1 MRNGRR
7 NYPKTWQ
14 VGEVVPST
22 TLEVCLNSNPP
33 NTSLTRTALPNAMA
47 LPSRDRQGAV
57 ANWVSDNLG
66 ISPDDLQAEVLNATE
81 NRLLLLCTRQW
92 GKSTIAAAKALHHA
106 LTTPNAFILVA
117 SASKRQSK
125 ELVLKFNEF
134 AQRALGKSPKSEGD
148 GYRLPNRARIV
159 PLPQSPDKV
168 RCYSAPTLIII
179 DEAAFVKD
187 ELYEALTPALATS
200 NGALWL
206 LSTAGEKKGFFH
218 KTWVGRAN
226 DWKLVKAT
234 ADDCPRISSQFL
246 AGERI
251 AKGEVTYL
259 REYYCEFHSG
269 RHQFVDESY
278 LEAIFDSDF
287 KALGE

>member
-1 MRNGRR
+1 MSDLHTFR
-7 NYPKTWQ
+7 PKIWQ
-14 VGEVVPST
+14 ASDVTPT
-22 TLEVCLNSNPP
+22 DTLEVCP
-33 NTSLTRTALPNAMA
+33 
-47 LPSRDRQGAV
+47 DV
-57 ANWVSDNLG
+57 AQWVADNLQLT
-66 ISPDDLQAEVLNATE
+66 PDKLQAEVLNATE

-92 GKSTIAAAKALHHA
+92 GKSTMTAAKALHHA
-106 LTTPNAFILVA
+106 LTTPNAFILVG
-117 SASKRQSK
+117 SACKRQSK
-125 ELVLKFNEF
+125 ELVLKFNDF
-134 AQRALGKSPKSEGD
+134 AQRLLGKAPKPEGE

-187 ELYEALTPALATS
+187 ELFEALTPALATS
-200 NGALWL
+200 DGALWL

-218 KTWVGRAN
+218 KTWVGRTE

-234 ADDCPRISSQFL
+234 ADDCPRISSKFL
-246 AGERI
+246 ARERI
-251 AKGEVTYL
+251 AKGEVTYN

-278 LEAIFDSDF
+278 LEAIFDGNF